1 MSDSYKMV
9 KTGKNE
15 NWVKLLAQIELCQSN
30 PFYTTLPVLNKIF
43 TLKNSK
49 SSFSWSSPKRGKEN
63 KFQFQENQV
72 VLFPQY
78 FHSSQRKWNELLIKF
93 LFILSLAKNLT
104 LSTMKFN
111 TLKYKSLCM
120 VQNNK
125 KIQ

>member
-1 MSDSYKMV
+1 MV

-15 NWVKLLAQIELCQSN
+15 NWVKLLAQIELCQRN

-49 SSFSWSSPKRGKEN
+49 SSFRWSSPKRGKEN

-93 LFILSLAKNLT
+93 LFILSPAKNLT
-104 LSTMKFN
+104 LPTMKFN
-111 TLKYKSLCM
+111 T
-120 VQNNK
+120 
-125 KIQ
+125 